1 MKLNACYNKLTKTAN
16 FLTKGVIVM
25 TLSKY
30 HETEKEYLV
39 FDSSKNAEVLT
50 PELLRSFCSRNFGIS
65 SQGILV
71 VSRPAGQSA
80 PYKLLDFSGNEL
92 SMDKESFS
100 VFEKYS
106 KNIPPTN
113 VIYYFSGQ

>member
-1 MKLNACYNKLTKTAN
+1 
-16 FLTKGVIVM
+16 M

-39 FDSSKNAEVLT
+39 FDSSKNPEALT
-50 PELLRSFCSRNFGIS
+50 PDLLRSFCCRNFGIS

-71 VSRPAGQSA
+71 VSSSVDQNK

-92 SMDKESFS
+92 SADRESHS

-113 VIYYFSGQ
+113 VIYYFPEH

>member
-1 MKLNACYNKLTKTAN
+1 
-16 FLTKGVIVM
+16 M

-39 FDSSKNAEVLT
+39 FDPSKNPETLT
-50 PELLRSFCSRNFGIS
+50 PDLLRSFCCRNFGIS

-71 VSRPAGQSA
+71 VSSPADQDA

-92 SMDKESFS
+92 SADKESLS
-100 VFEKYS
+100 IFEKYS

-113 VIYYFSGQ
+113 VIYYFSEH

>member
-1 MKLNACYNKLTKTAN
+1 MLAIISSQKQLTL
-16 FLTKGVIVM
+16 LTKGVIVM

-39 FDSSKNAEVLT
+39 FDSSKNAEALT
-50 PELLRSFCSRNFGIS
+50 PELLRSFCCRNFGIS

-71 VSRPAGQSA
+71 VSGSVCQNA

-113 VIYYFSGQ
+113 VIYYFPEQ

>member
-1 MKLNACYNKLTKTAN
+1 
-16 FLTKGVIVM
+16 M

-39 FDSSKNAEVLT
+39 FDSSKNAEALT
-50 PELLRSFCSRNFGIS
+50 PELLRSFCGRNFGIS
-65 SQGILV
+65 TQGILV
-71 VSRPAGQSA
+71 VSCPAGQAA

-92 SMDKESFS
+92 SMDRESHS

-113 VIYYFSGQ
+113 VIYYFGKH